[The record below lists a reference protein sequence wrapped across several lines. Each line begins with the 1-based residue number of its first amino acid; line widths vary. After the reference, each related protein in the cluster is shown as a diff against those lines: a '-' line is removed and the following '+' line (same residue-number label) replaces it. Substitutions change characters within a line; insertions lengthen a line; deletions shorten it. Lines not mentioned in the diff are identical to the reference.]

1 MYSTVTGHDNQKF
14 AHCCFHK
21 DNTPSVSVRDNK
33 GSWVCFSC
41 GKKGDIF
48 TLVEQIEGLSFFEAM
63 KWVIQEYNIEPPERM
78 YRDQKRERIKILE
91 KAGDIQGAMEVL
103 LDKHVG

>member
-21 DNTPSVSVRDNK
+21 DKTPSVSVRDNK

-48 TLVEQIEGLSFFEAM
+48 TLIEQMEGLSFFESM
-63 KWVIQEYNIEPPERM
+63 KWLIQEFNIEPPERM
-78 YRDQKRERIKILE
+78 YRDQKREQIKLLEKQGRIDEAFKIL
-91 KAGDIQGAMEVL
+91 ME
-103 LDKHVG
+103 

>member
-1 MYSTVTGHDNQKF
+1 
-14 AHCCFHK
+14 
-21 DNTPSVSVRDNK
+21 
-33 GSWVCFSC
+33 
-41 GKKGDIF
+41 
-48 TLVEQIEGLSFFEAM
+48 
-63 KWVIQEYNIEPPERM
+63 M